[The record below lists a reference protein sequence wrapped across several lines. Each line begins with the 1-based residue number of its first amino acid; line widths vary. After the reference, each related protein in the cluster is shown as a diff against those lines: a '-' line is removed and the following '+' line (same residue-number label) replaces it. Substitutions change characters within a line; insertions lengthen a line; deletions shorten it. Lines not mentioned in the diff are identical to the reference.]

1 MSNPKV
7 DWEEEFSYMMG
18 CHKTGDLPDIQE
30 YYAASPSGF
39 TEAEKTKWRR
49 KRVIV
54 AEEIER
60 RKPKKKK

>member
-1 MSNPKV
+1 MI
-7 DWEEEFSYMMG
+7 G

-30 YYAASPSGF
+30 YYNTSPSGF
-39 TEAEKTKWRR
+39 TEAEKEKWRR

-54 AEEIER
+54 AEEIEK